1 MLLIIDKNLIKNWNQ
16 DLNKLKRKIHDNCEL
31 EKDIK
36 VEITSHALSKIGKVS
51 FPQRNRK
58 QTIVKLLS
66 QESKQTIVYP
76 HTDPL
81 FLQLHSSHQTTRC
94 ADTSHVKVVQAV
106 NPVGGLVSWF
116 WPYPKN
122 GHFPPSSRDIP
133 RGISNHS
140 IAYLGQVVARQRQ
153 QQLTHPSYGQH
164 PKICNPLVRDDSKCC
179 TVGLEDSILSKSV
192 KDRHSVM
199 WCSLIV
205 YNYVS

>member
-1 MLLIIDKNLIKNWNQ
+1 MLVFIDKNLIKNWNQ
-16 DLNKLKRKIHDNCEL
+16 DLNKLKRKIDDNCEL

-36 VEITSHALSKIGKVS
+36 VEITTQALSKIGKPS
-51 FPQRNRK
+51 LPRRNRK
-58 QTIVKLLS
+58 QTIVKSLS
-66 QESKQTIVYP
+66 QESKQTIVYS

-81 FLQLHSSHQTTRC
+81 CLQLHLSRRPAWC

-140 IAYLGQVVARQRQ
+140 MTRALLSRSTTTID
-153 QQLTHPSYGQH
+153 S
-164 PKICNPLVRDDSKCC
+164 PLVRTASQNMQSPRPRWQRMLHSGAGGQHFVKKCQRQAL
-179 TVGLEDSILSKSV
+179 GY
-192 KDRHSVM
+192 VM
-199 WCSLIV
+199 FTYCVQLRE
-205 YNYVS
+205 